1 MLRRAGDGSGRSGVR
16 FSQVTSLTSAMLPRP
31 EWVIFAS
38 DPLSAIG
45 VNQTCGGP
53 RAQNPLHHIPV

>member
-1 MLRRAGDGSGRSGVR
+1 
-16 FSQVTSLTSAMLPRP
+16 MLPRP
-31 EWVIFAS
+31 AWVIFAS

-53 RAQNPLHHIPV
+53 RAQNPLHRFEVDFCAIKTDAPVLWSGEAVPANLIL